1 MRRLSKYLFAFFAC
15 VILFLYSVYIF
26 KPRPLKSTLLQ
37 YGKLDEV
44 QGALENDDDVFS
56 PWNFED
62 KLMSNAIKAGNTG
75 RMKKVLKKALG
86 GENIKLVVLG
96 GSNSAGGYFGG
107 DEKSLEGLY
116 FRVFIDWW
124 NLSIGGI
131 TKALMKEVQLAIG
144 ASGSYFYSYC
154 YQTFLAAREKIDIVL
169 IEVSVNDDNKIIPLE
184 QLTRQVLTHPSMPA
198 VLFINL
204 VRYKGSRND
213 SLCEN
218 LECFGQNKLARYYN
232 ITSLSL
238 RELLCHKEKGEWRAV
253 IKNTTGTDGKHMNI
267 NAHALVATMM
277 IKYVRSVFKEV
288 ISDINKGIGQVLE
301 TKDTKLPKILF
312 IKSESEILR
321 QPLCW
326 TGKTPDASKPIHH
339 PSLKFKIVDNVGFS
353 MCLKLK
359 SKNKPLRPDAFG
371 GWCGEKRFSYLK
383 LSVFVPDLK
392 VKDLPIR
399 SRSVTVMVMNK
410 RCNATIWLDNDNN
423 TAVYFSETY
432 GFDQFDTVSTRV
444 KPGYHNLTFRNMCE
458 GMFMVSGIFV
468 GPPDFHLRF
477 P

>member
-1 MRRLSKYLFAFFAC
+1 MTAFSSRREIKGNTRIQEYILRNNYSLRVDKKNHEAFEQVFIWFHGFAC

-26 KPRPLKSTLLQ
+26 KPSPLKSTLLQ

-86 GENIKLVVLG
+86 GEDINLVVLG

-107 DEKSLEGLY
+107 DEKSLDELY

-124 NLSIGGI
+124 NSYLGGI
-131 TKALMKEVQLAIG
+131 TKALMKEIQLAIG

-154 YQTFLAAREKIDIVL
+154 YQTFLVARKKIDIVL
-169 IEVSVNDDNKIIPLE
+169 IEVSVNDDNKIMPLE

-198 VLFINL
+198 VLFINF

-218 LECFGQNKLARYYN
+218 LECFGQTKLARYYN

-238 RELLCHKEKGEWRAV
+238 RELLCHKETGEWRVV
-253 IKNTTGTDGKHMNI
+253 INNTTGTDGKHMNI
-267 NAHALVATMM
+267 KAHAIVATMM

-312 IKSESEILR
+312 IKSESEVLDR
-321 QPLCW
+321 
-326 TGKTPDASKPIHH
+326 
-339 PSLKFKIVDNVGFS
+339 
-353 MCLKLK
+353 
-359 SKNKPLRPDAFG
+359 KNA
-371 GWCGEKRFSYLK
+371 
-383 LSVFVPDLK
+383 
-392 VKDLPIR
+392 
-399 SRSVTVMVMNK
+399 
-410 RCNATIWLDNDNN
+410 RC
-423 TAVYFSETY
+423 V
-432 GFDQFDTVSTRV
+432 
-444 KPGYHNLTFRNMCE
+444 
-458 GMFMVSGIFV
+458 
-468 GPPDFHLRF
+468 
-477 P
+477 